1 MKKGFTLIE
10 LILVI
15 SVISAVLCFSIEQ
28 VRPLK
33 ESLAVRAFAQ
43 QLAGELN
50 FIKQRSVQRGT
61 VYELN
66 CTKSSYT
73 ISYLDNNTGSYA
85 KERFETLN
93 SGVFVEK
100 PVNFRF
106 SNSGFPCPGY
116 IGTAQIRSSTG
127 KIAKV
132 VVSSVG
138 RIRIE

>member
-28 VRPLK
+28 IQPLK
-33 ESLAVRAFAQ
+33 ESLAVKVFAQ
-43 QLAGELN
+43 QLLGDLN
-50 FIKQRSVQRGT
+50 YIKYRSVQRGT

-66 CTKSSYT
+66 CAKSSYT
-73 ISYLDNNTGSYA
+73 VSYFDNNTGCFV
-85 KERFETLN
+85 KERSEPLN
-93 SGVFVEK
+93 SSIFVEK

-116 IGTAQIRSSTG
+116 LGTAQIGSSTG
-127 KIAKV
+127 KSAKV

>member
-1 MKKGFTLIE
+1 MKKGFSLIE

-28 VRPLK
+28 IRPLK
-33 ESLAVRAFAQ
+33 ESLAVRTFAQ
-43 QLAGELN
+43 QLLGDLN
-50 FIKQRSVQRGT
+50 FIKLRSIQRGT

-66 CTKSSYT
+66 CVKDSYT
-73 ISYLDNNTGSYA
+73 ISYFDNNTGCLI
-85 KERFETLN
+85 KERSEPLN
-93 SGVFVEK
+93 NSISIEK

-116 IGTAQIRSSTG
+116 IGTVQIRSLTG
-127 KIAKV
+127 KTSKV

>member
-1 MKKGFTLIE
+1 MQKGFTLIE

-15 SVISAVLCFSIEQ
+15 SVISAILCFSIEQ
-28 VRPLK
+28 IRPLK
-33 ESLAVRAFAQ
+33 ESLAVRTSAQ
-43 QLAGELN
+43 QLLGDLN
-50 FIKQRSVQRGT
+50 MIKLRSIQRGT

-66 CTKSSYT
+66 CAKNYYI
-73 ISYLDNNTGSYA
+73 ISYLDNNTGGYI
-85 KERFETLN
+85 KERFETLS

-106 SNSGFPCPGY
+106 SSSGFPCPGY
-116 IGTAQIRSSTG
+116 IGTAQIISLTG
-127 KIAKV
+127 KTAKV

>member
-15 SVISAVLCFSIEQ
+15 SVISAVICFSIEQ
-28 VRPLK
+28 IWPLK
-33 ESLAVRAFAQ
+33 ESLAVRAFEQ
-43 QLAGELN
+43 QLLGDLN
-50 FIKQRSVQRGT
+50 LIKQRSIQRAT

-66 CTKSSYT
+66 CEKSSYT
-73 ISYLDNNTGSYA
+73 ISYFDKNTGCFV
-85 KERFETLN
+85 KERSEPLN
-93 SGVFVEK
+93 NSIFIEK
-100 PVNFRF
+100 PINFRF

-116 IGTAQIRSSTG
+116 IGTAQIRSLSG
-127 KIAKV
+127 KTAKV